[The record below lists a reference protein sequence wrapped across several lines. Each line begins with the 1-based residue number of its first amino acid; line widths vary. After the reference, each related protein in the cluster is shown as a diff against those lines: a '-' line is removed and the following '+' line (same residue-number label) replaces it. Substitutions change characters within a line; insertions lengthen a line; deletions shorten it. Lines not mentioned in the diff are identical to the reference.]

1 MSGPVSIAQAAW
13 GEDLPDWVLALANAC
28 AASSQNRVAL
38 DLERSPSLV
47 SNVLRRK
54 YPGDMA
60 AVEERVR
67 GVYMHAVVACP
78 VLGDLST
85 DQCQVWRKRSHSLQ
99 GHNTRRVQMFKAC
112 NRCPLNRKPEDEV

>member
-1 MSGPVSIAQAAW
+1 MSGPVAIAQAAW
-13 GEDLPDWVLALANAC
+13 GNDLPDWVLALAEAC
-28 AASSQNRVAL
+28 AASSQNRVAQAL
-38 DLERSPSLV
+38 DRSPSLV

-85 DQCQVWRKRSHSLQ
+85 DQCQVWRRRSHTLH

-112 NRCPLNRKPEDEV
+112 NRCPVNRKSEDEE